1 MLRKPSVLILLVA
14 AFAAVPGAQQPTE
27 RLDYA
32 AIAQIRDEGLSRSQA
47 MDTLFWLTDRYGP
60 RVTGSPAFE
69 EAGAWAMKKMTE
81 WGLTDVHR
89 EEWDF
94 GRGWSL
100 VRFSAHMTEPQVQVL
115 IGLPKTW
122 SVGTEGPVTADVV
135 RVTATSEADLAK
147 YKGQLKG
154 RIVLSQP
161 ARAVR
166 MLEGPFIVRM
176 DGDLAKEAETTP
188 IPAPRGQRGR
198 GGAEAAGGRG
208 RGAAEDAADQPAG
221 GGRPSTGSGQAS
233 PQQFLQRLQQFY
245 KDEGVV
251 AVFDRGSDSDTA
263 NMGSNLSVNQQ
274 HPDGGTIFPGTVN
287 RAAADGV
294 PQVTLAVEHY
304 NRMVRLLDHNVPV
317 KVELDLKVQFHESA
331 KGYNFVGEIPGSDLA
346 SEVVLLGA
354 HFDSHSFATGAT
366 DNATGSTAMLEAAR
380 IIKSL
385 GLKPRRTIRVA
396 LWGGEEQGLLGS
408 RAYALAHFGDPQTM
422 QLKPEHAKLAAYFN
436 LDNGTGKIRGI
447 WMQSNLAVRPIFEQW
462 IAPLQDLG
470 VTILGPRSVTS
481 TDHVSFDNLGLP
493 GFQFVQDRLE
503 YNART
508 HHSNM
513 DTYDR
518 VQREDMVQQA
528 TVAAIF
534 AYNAAM
540 RDEKLPRKALPS
552 TQRGGRGS
560 AAGQR

>member
-1 MLRKPSVLILLVA
+1 MIRKTSVLILLVA
-14 AFAAVPGAQQPTE
+14 AFAAIPTAQQPSE
-27 RLDYA
+27 KLDYA

-47 MDTLFWLTDRYGP
+47 METLWWLTDRYGP

-69 EAGAWAMKKMTE
+69 EAGAWAMKKMTD
-81 WGLTDVHR
+81 WGLTNVHR

-135 RVTATSEADLAK
+135 RVSATSEVDLAK

-154 RIVLSQP
+154 KIVLSQP

-176 DGDLAKEAETTP
+176 DGELAKEAETTP
-188 IPAPRGQRGR
+188 IPAQ
-198 GGAEAAGGRG
+198 
-208 RGAAEDAADQPAG
+208 
-221 GGRPSTGSGQAS
+221 RPSTGSGQAGRGRGEDAGDQ
-233 PQQFLQRLQQFY
+233 PAGGGRGQAQQFQQRLQQFY

-287 RAAADGV
+287 RAAAAGV

-304 NRMVRLLDHNVPV
+304 NRMVRLIEHNVPI
-317 KVELDLKVQFHESA
+317 KVELDLKVQFHENA
-331 KGYNFVGEIPGSDLA
+331 KGYNFVGDIPGTDLA

-354 HFDSHSFATGAT
+354 HFDSHAFATGAT

-380 IIKSL
+380 IIKTL

-462 IAPLQDLG
+462 IAPLRDLG
-470 VTILGPRSVTS
+470 VTILGPRSVSS

-518 VQREDMVQQA
+518 IQRDDMVQQA

-534 AYNAAM
+534 AYDAAM

-552 TQRGGRGS
+552 AQRGGRGS
-560 AAGQR
+560 TASER